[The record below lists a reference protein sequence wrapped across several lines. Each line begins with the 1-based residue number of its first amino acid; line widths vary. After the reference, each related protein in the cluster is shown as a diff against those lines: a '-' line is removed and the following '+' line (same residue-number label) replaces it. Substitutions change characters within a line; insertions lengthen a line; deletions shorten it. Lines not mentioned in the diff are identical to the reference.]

1 MSKSLSLLLGIVL
14 AGSMTACATSGA
26 YRPGTTS
33 GEGGGGQSTCP
44 ITNLENIDP
53 KLLKDFLSEK
63 VRTAHMLVDS
73 VQSLRAISAGLNK
86 LARSNWSRAEWQKN
100 QARFDQEIRIAENSL
115 VVASCDMQNAKVA
128 LQKVQELLSAAI
140 GSTETLPANHEGSA
154 TSLRGLVDQ
163 TQASIEQFPDKFDRE
178 EELARHV
185 RQQYNELDVES
196 LTK

>member
-1 MSKSLSLLLGIVL
+1 MLKSLSLLLGIVL
-14 AGSMTACATSGA
+14 VGSMTACATSGA

-33 GEGGGGQSTCP
+33 GEGGEQSTCA
-44 ITNLENIDP
+44 ITNLANIDP

-63 VRTAHMLVDS
+63 IRTAHMLVDS
-73 VQSLRAISAGLNK
+73 VQSLSAVSAGLNRF
-86 LARSNWSRAEWQKN
+86 AQSNWSRAEWQNK
-100 QARFDQEIRIAENSL
+100 QPGFEQEIRMAENSL
-115 VVASCDMQNAKVA
+115 AAASCDIQNAKVA

-163 TQASIEQFPDKFDRE
+163 AQASIEQFPDKFDHQDER
-178 EELARHV
+178 ARHV